1 MSKLSNAIDKTQ
13 KHMVTIRGRHGKVW
27 LELSLF
33 WALLIAVAAPQAL
46 LLVVL
51 LYLVDVIEVELD
63 GEPMT
68 FASELF
74 EKEPPESADTA

>member
-33 WALLIAVAAPQAL
+33 WALL
-46 LLVVL
+46 LVVL

-68 FASELF
+68 FASKLF